1 MWRTTLIF
9 NTLFSFTER
18 YLNIWAF
25 HEGGSGN
32 IGGACWEWVVHKRPN
47 TPLLLS
53 RFALPISNNATV
65 KLSSLFR
72 GVYFE
77 YHFTP
82 QLLTRFA
89 CPVLNQV
96 REHVAWVLLYFVS
109 LLLSFLYSR
118 VCCSSSRKLR
128 TLPTMQIHSS
138 EELRSSQKVHT
149 AVALLF
155 QFPVLNKSRDCP
167 ESSAMLYLFSS
178 TKSRKALF

>member
-1 MWRTTLIF
+1 MRGLESTLEVQFVKRWWIDLKSIYFPLKIKIDLKSIYFQMESRERFLSSFWTTKHWNIMWRTTLRF
-9 NTLFSFTER
+9 NTFFRFTER

-32 IGGACWEWVVHKRPN
+32 IGGAGACWEWVVHKRPN
-47 TPLLLS
+47 TPVLLS

-109 LLLSFLYSR
+109 L
-118 VCCSSSRKLR
+118 
-128 TLPTMQIHSS
+128 P
-138 EELRSSQKVHT
+138 
-149 AVALLF
+149 
-155 QFPVLNKSRDCP
+155 
-167 ESSAMLYLFSS
+167 FS
-178 TKSRKALF
+178 T

>member
-1 MWRTTLIF
+1 MLINSEKTKLMRGLESTLEVQFVKRWWIDLKSIYFPLKIKIDLKSIYFQMESRERFLSSYWTAKRWNIMWQTTLIF
-9 NTLFSFTER
+9 NTFFRFTER

-25 HEGGSGN
+25 HEGGSGH
-32 IGGACWEWVVHKRPN
+32 IGGAGACWEWVVHKRPN

-77 YHFTP
+77 YNFTP

-109 LLLSFLYSR
+109 L
-118 VCCSSSRKLR
+118 
-128 TLPTMQIHSS
+128 P
-138 EELRSSQKVHT
+138 
-149 AVALLF
+149 
-155 QFPVLNKSRDCP
+155 
-167 ESSAMLYLFSS
+167 FS
-178 TKSRKALF
+178 T